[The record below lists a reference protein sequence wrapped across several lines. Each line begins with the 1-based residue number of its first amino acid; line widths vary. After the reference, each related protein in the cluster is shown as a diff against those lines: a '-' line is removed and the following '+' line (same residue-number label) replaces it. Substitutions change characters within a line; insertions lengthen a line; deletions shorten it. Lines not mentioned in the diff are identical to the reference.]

1 MRQRRSLSIVSTRD
15 PEVILKVPK
24 TEFTG
29 IGIFVKVRDIYAS
42 RKFYESLGFEP
53 IYGFGDEDFR
63 ATLPRGIGSSE
74 ERYRG
79 VIYRLADGAELEIT
93 DGHVAVAKEVF
104 AAPIATP
111 KVSGMIRVKS
121 IVPILDVALTAVRYP
136 VRKYYWGSIE
146 VVLRDPD
153 GFVLVFVAPATDEE
167 FAAVSELTAIEVIEP
182 GQR

>member
-1 MRQRRSLSIVSTRD
+1 M
-15 PEVILKVPK
+15 PK
-24 TEFTG
+24 AEFTG
-29 IGIFVKVRDIYAS
+29 IGIHIMVKDICAS
-42 RKFYESLGFEP
+42 REFYESLGFAP
-53 IYGFGDEDFR
+53 VYGFGDEEFR

-79 VIYRLADGAELEIT
+79 VIYRLADNAELEIM
-93 DGHVAVAKEVF
+93 DGHLAVAQDVF
-104 AAPIATP
+104 PVPIATP

-121 IVPILDVALTAVRYP
+121 IVPILAVALTAVRYP

-153 GFVLVFVAPATDEE
+153 GFVLIFSAPATDEE

-182 GQR
+182 GQS